1 MLRLWTKC
9 TDKQSITKLNY
20 TFTKGCSITQ
30 NVYISFS
37 IFIFQC
43 VHICASTYRWQLR
56 LLISVG
62 DFALSVGALCNYTT
76 RPEYRHPLGQ
86 TSFCLVRPTPIS
98 YPIFSRAAS
107 SSPWWWKQKTPLKL
121 QLVHTDL
128 GSAIPQDIFINI
140 HRSLSSVSS
149 QPFVI

>member
-20 TFTKGCSITQ
+20 TFTKGGSITQ
-30 NVYISFS
+30 TVYISFS

-43 VHICASTYRWQLR
+43 VHSCASTYHWQLR

-62 DFALSVGALCNYTT
+62 DFALSIGALCNSTT
-76 RPEYRHPLGQ
+76 RPERRHPLGQ

-98 YPIFSRAAS
+98 YPIFISRGFLISLMMETEHAS
-107 SSPWWWKQKTPLKL
+107 ETSTSSYRIQGAPSRRTSSATFTVRSPLHL
-121 QLVHTDL
+121 PNHL
-128 GSAIPQDIFINI
+128 
-140 HRSLSSVSS
+140 
-149 QPFVI
+149 